1 MLASRK
7 IFAAGVLAVVM
18 AAAVDGAQDR
28 GRKFYDDDPIAR
40 EPETRDAS
48 KVTEREIALSYDLAE
63 NLFTTPGDRRKIRAL
78 NVNTIDEVPDSSWF
92 TNRILARPLSIDEA
106 LRGPVT
112 GPGPA
117 PGPMTVTRAKPS
129 GASAGFILRDS
140 AGETWFAQFDAN
152 GHDEAATG
160 AAMVAN
166 KIFHALGYWQVENQL
181 SELRLEGLSIG
192 PKAVTETPSGKIRQ
206 LDHDDLNKL
215 LARAARRP
223 NGTYRMLA
231 SRGLPNFRGRFRY
244 YGTRGDDPNDIVP
257 HEHRR
262 ELRALKVFG
271 AWTNLVDMKAKNTL
285 DALVTENGRTVV
297 RHYLQDV
304 GSTFGT
310 GALGPREWDE
320 GHELLFESGTT
331 WKRLAS
337 LGFYRR
343 SWQTMPYTEYRSIG
357 RFEGDQFDP
366 TTWVPRVP
374 TAAMLNARADD
385 AFWAARRVVAFSDA
399 MIRALVKAGGYS
411 DPAAETHLADVLIKR
426 RDKIGRAYLPAINPV
441 VDPAL
446 DESGVLRFGNA
457 AVAAGVATAPKG
469 GYRAAWFR
477 FDNRSGTAE
486 AIGVS
491 STASALQM
499 AAPSV
504 IPTAPGSFMRVDISA
519 IDPPHPSWNQPVRVY
534 FRRIASAWQLVGI
547 ERLPEGIQP

>member
-1 MLASRK
+1 M
-7 IFAAGVLAVVM
+7 FAASVLAAVM
-18 AAAVDGAQDR
+18 TVAVDGSQDR
-28 GRKFYDDDPIAR
+28 APKFYDDDPIAR
-40 EPETRDAS
+40 EPETRNAA
-48 KVTEREIALSYDLAE
+48 KVQERDIVLSYDLAE
-63 NLFTTPGDRRKIRAL
+63 NLFTRRGDRRKIRAL

-92 TNRILARPLSIDEA
+92 TNRIFARPISIDEA

-117 PGPMTVTRAKPS
+117 PGPMVVTRAKPS
-129 GASAGFILRDS
+129 GASAGFIVRDS
-140 AGETWFAQFDAN
+140 AGVTWFAQFDAR

-206 LDHDDLNKL
+206 LDHDDLIKL
-215 LARAARRP
+215 LKRAARRP
-223 NGTYRMLA
+223 DGSYRVLV
-231 SRGLPNFRGRFRY
+231 SRALPDTRGRFRY

-320 GHELLFESGTT
+320 GHELLFDSGAT
-331 WKRLAS
+331 WKRLVS
-337 LGFYRR
+337 FGFYRKP
-343 SWQTMPYTEYRSIG
+343 WQTVPYTEFRSIG
-357 RFEGDQFDP
+357 RFEGDRFDP
-366 TTWVPRVP
+366 VAWVPRVP

-385 AFWAARRVVAFSDA
+385 TFWAARRVMAFSDA
-399 MIRALVKAGGYS
+399 MIRALVTAGGYS
-411 DPAAETHLADVLIKR
+411 DPAAEAHLAGVLIKR
-426 RDKIGRAYLPAINPV
+426 RDKIGQAYLPAINPV

-457 AVAAGVATAPKG
+457 AVAAGVAAVPKG
-469 GYRAAWFR
+469 GYRAEWFR
-477 FDNRSGTAE
+477 FDNRSGVAE
-486 AIGVS
+486 PLGPS

-499 AAPSV
+499 AAPATLPS
-504 IPTAPGSFMRVDISA
+504 TAGSFVRVDISA
-519 IDPPHPSWNQPVRVY
+519 IDPPHPSWLRPVQVY
-534 FRRIASAWQLVGI
+534 FRRVASEWRLVGL
-547 ERLPEGIQP
+547 ERLPDGPVQP